1 MTIANALVHR
11 HKYVTKFQPIDI
23 NGIALGGNY
32 FFTSFR
38 LHEGAGIF
46 IAVGVH
52 SGASVAVT
60 LSQAKNVEG
69 NGSKT
74 LEFTEYYSNVPG
86 ASPEEE
92 TDKWKVEVAASDTFD
107 IAAARNYFI
116 PLRPAMLDVTNNFD
130 AFRLAIAGT
139 ADAAT
144 LIHANYELYGGPEGI
159 TDDIEHIPSVAVNRM
174 PN

>member
-23 NGIALGGNY
+23 NGVAEGGNY
-32 FFTSFR
+32 NFTSFR

-52 SGASVAVT
+52 SGNAVGIT
-60 LSQAKNVEG
+60 LRQAKNVEG
-69 NGSKT
+69 NGSKA

-86 ASPEEE
+86 ASPQEEE
-92 TDKWKVEVAASDTFD
+92 DKWKEETAVSDTFD
-107 IAAARNYFI
+107 ITAARNYFI

-130 AFRLAIAGT
+130 AFRLEIEAGS
-139 ADAAT
+139 AAT

-159 TDDIEHIPSVAVNRM
+159 TGDIEHIPSVAVNRM

>member
-1 MTIANALVHR
+1 MTVPNALVHR

-23 NGIALGGNY
+23 NGAAQGGNY

-52 SGASVAVT
+52 SGNAVGIT
-60 LSQAKNVEG
+60 LQQAKNVEG
-69 NGSKT
+69 NSNKA

-92 TDKWKVEVAASDTFD
+92 TDKWKKQVAASDTFD
-107 IAAARNYFI
+107 IVANRNYFI
-116 PLRPAMLDVTNNFD
+116 PLRPAMLDITNNFD
-130 AFRLAIAGT
+130 AFRLEIEAAS
-139 ADAAT
+139 AAT
-144 LIHANYELYGGPEGI
+144 LIAAFYELYAGPEGI
-159 TDDIEHIPSVAVNRM
+159 TGDIEHIPSVAVNRM